1 MIVEVDDMREK
12 TTIGKL
18 HAGDCFFFYKDYFMK
33 LPICVKPFDDDDGV
47 YRGFNSVRL
56 SDGDL
61 MRIGERDEIVPV
73 KAVVT
78 IDLKK
83 S

>member
-1 MIVEVDDMREK
+1 MIVKDGRTGEK

-18 HAGDCFFFYKDYFMK
+18 RAGDCFFFYEYYFMK

-47 YRGFNSVRL
+47 CYGFNSVRL
-56 SDGDL
+56 NDGDL
-61 MRIGERDEIVPV
+61 MLIGERDEIVPV

-78 IDLKK
+78 IDFKK